1 MLLVLSV
8 LGFALAFGIFVYFF
22 DHFMGASDTGH
33 LADAMSGIRDKEP
46 VVAEVSTKKLS
57 AAATGR

>member
-8 LGFALAFGIFVYFF
+8 LGFSLGLALFVYFF
-22 DHFMGASDTGH
+22 DHFMGASDTAH
-33 LADAMSGIRDKEP
+33 LAKTMAGMQDNEAVTAKKK
-46 VVAEVSTKKLS
+46 TKQSS